1 MIKQI
6 WFAHIK
12 VERETEQ
19 LRQSLLRNAFFDIQK
34 AFKTIDWENKGYI
47 TSDDVRYTLIDYF

>member
-47 TSDDVRYTLIDYF
+47 TADDVRYIF